1 MRVRMDQVFKIK
13 SGDYHAVSELDYG
26 QIPLVSCG
34 EVNHG
39 FIGRFD
45 IPIEHRYSNAVTVA
59 YNGKP
64 LTAKYRPYEFGAK
77 DDVGV
82 CLPHKPLSDLALVYL
97 AALLNSMRWRFSYG
111 RKCFRNK
118 LSQMEIDIPAV
129 RQGGHIRIDE
139 SHIAKLAHVQNLD
152 MRPVSEEHENQKKI
166 APILKWET
174 RRLDELFLL
183 QRGDFHSLKDLR
195 TGTYATVSRTERDNG
210 VVGYFERPEGS
221 MQFQPGLITVSTVS
235 GDAFVQVTEFIAT
248 DNVIVCIPRN
258 GKRITTACFMA
269 AMINNQKWRYSYG
282 RQCYKEKL
290 SALSI
295 QVPMR
300 DGHIDEAAIET
311 IVERQPYWPYV
322 RTRAATEARNLRG
335 IGWEGDLD
343 VMRSSSSP

>member
-1 MRVRMDQVFKIK
+1 MRVRINQIFKIK

-26 QIPLVSCG
+26 HTPLVSCG
-34 EVNHG
+34 DVNHG
-39 FIGRFD
+39 LIGHFD
-45 IPIEHRYSNAVTVA
+45 IPPEHRYNNAVTVA

-82 CLPHKPLSDLALVYL
+82 LLPHKPLNDPTLAYI

-118 LSQMEIDIPAV
+118 LSQFAIEIPTVHQD
-129 RQGGHIRIDE
+129 GHIRVDE
-139 SHIAKLAHVQNLD
+139 SHIEKLIHIQKLD
-152 MRPVSEEHENQKKI
+152 MRPLVDQHDNQEKA

-195 TGTYATVSRTERDNG
+195 AGSFATVSRTERDNG
-210 VVGYFERPEGS
+210 VVGYFEQPEGS
-221 MQFQPGLITVSTVS
+221 TKFRPGLMTVSTVS

-248 DNVIVCIPRN
+248 DNVIVCIPRDDMH
-258 GKRITTACFMA
+258 ITTAYFIA

-300 DGHIDEAAIET
+300 AGHIDETVVEE
-311 IVERQPYWPYV
+311 IVERQPYWAYV
-322 RTRAATEARNLRG
+322 HARVATE
-335 IGWEGDLD
+335 
-343 VMRSSSSP
+343 